1 MGEIAFA
8 RPAKPLY
15 KFAAYFE
22 QQREVRMA
30 KVTVHSVEAW
40 EINRGDWATLPFKTI
55 EKGIEELPHTAG
67 LPRIVPGT
75 AEEVDASELDT
86 HGRYYPKRSHTE

>member
-1 MGEIAFA
+1 MGFG
-8 RPAKPLY
+8 LC
-15 KFAAYFE
+15 AAGKTHLQIRGVFWAAT
-22 QQREVRMA
+22 RVRMA

-40 EINRGDWATLPFKTI
+40 DINRGDWATLPFKTT